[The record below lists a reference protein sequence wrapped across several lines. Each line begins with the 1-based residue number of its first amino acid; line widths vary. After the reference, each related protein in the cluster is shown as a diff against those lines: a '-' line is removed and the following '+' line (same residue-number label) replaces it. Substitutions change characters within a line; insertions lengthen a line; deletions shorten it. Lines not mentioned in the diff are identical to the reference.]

1 MLWFSSTIRKILLR
15 ACCPPWDSDSDSDS
29 DSENR
34 DIETGLCFRG
44 TGLLE
49 PISTESLEYLRLQLD
64 NHMIDC
70 KTNNAMLVSSHYPDE
85 KVKLWTDICRTV
97 DYAVCEIYNDVCIHN
112 NTKVTALQLANVL
125 PEVYNGHIL
134 HLLDTCTVFPDM
146 YNTIYI
152 RDLIKS
158 FESRDAVK
166 NKDYVFVR

>member
-1 MLWFSSTIRKILLR
+1 MTWISSTFRKILLR

-44 TGLLE
+44 IGVRE
-49 PISTESLEYLRLQLD
+49 STESLDYLRLQLD
-64 NHMIDC
+64 NRMIEC
-70 KTNNAMLVSSHYPDE
+70 KLVSSHYSDE
-85 KVKLWTDICRTV
+85 DVKLWTDICRTV
-97 DYAVCEIYNDVCIHN
+97 DCAVCDIYNDVCIHN
-112 NTKVTALQLANVL
+112 NTKVTAVQLANVL

-134 HLLDTCTVFPDM
+134 NLLDTCTVFPDM

-152 RDLIKS
+152 HDLIKS